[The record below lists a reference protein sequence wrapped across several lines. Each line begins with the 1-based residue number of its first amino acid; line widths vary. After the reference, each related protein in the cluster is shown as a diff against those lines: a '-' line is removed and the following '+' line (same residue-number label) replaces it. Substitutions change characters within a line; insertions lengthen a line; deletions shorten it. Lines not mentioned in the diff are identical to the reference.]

1 MRWFWI
7 DRFTEFVSGQY
18 ATAVKAVSL
27 TEEHVD
33 EYFPGYP
40 MMTPTLVLE
49 GFAQMGGLLISEP
62 TDFKANTV
70 LAKVGRSKIHRY
82 PRPGDVLKNRATI
95 RSLQQDGGLVAAESR
110 VGDELLVE
118 AELTFVYV
126 SRSVIDRDFFDP
138 AGFLQMLRVFGMY
151 EVAVDSEGNR
161 LKIPE
166 HLLAAE
172 QAMLR
177 NLGA

>member
-7 DRFTEFVSGQY
+7 DRFTEFVSGQR
-18 ATAVKAVSL
+18 ATALKAVSL
-27 TEEHVD
+27 TEEHCD

-40 MMTPTLVLE
+40 LMTPTLVLE

-82 PRPGDVLKNRATI
+82 PRPGDLLEYKVTVQ
-95 RSLQQDGGLVAAESR
+95 SLQVEGGLVTADCR
-110 VGDELLVE
+110 VADELLVE
-118 AELTFVYV
+118 ADLTFAYV

-138 AGFLQMLRVFGMY
+138 ARFLQMLRVFRLY
-151 EVAVDSEGNR
+151 EVAVDSEGTR

-172 QAMLR
+172 QALLR
-177 NLGA
+177 NMGR